1 MSSSSVA
8 AVVTRRATT
17 ATRATIRGSPRFT
30 SPLLEKPSLHEA
42 YPSESSDTVACA
54 GSVVCHNA
62 PTLRGLSEQLGPG
75 LWAPFPPSLPPDRCW
90 PGSPLQSGT
99 ASLHNGIFFFLKTR
113 SEQEG
118 IQRDGMQP
126 ATTPPTGSF
135 LHQPPL
141 QRRQFETRSL
151 TQH

>member
-54 GSVVCHNA
+54 GSVVCHYA

-75 LWAPFPPSLPPDRCW
+75 LWAPFPPSVPP
-90 PGSPLQSGT
+90 SLQTDVDPAHLS
-99 ASLHNGIFFFLKTR
+99 SLAQPPSIMGFFFFSSKQGASKR
-113 SEQEG
+113 EYSEMGCSRPQLHL
-118 IQRDGMQP
+118 QAPSCTNLLFRD
-126 ATTPPTGSF
+126 AS
-135 LHQPPL
+135 
-141 QRRQFETRSL
+141 
-151 TQH
+151 